1 MYSSGD
7 VNHLLNAKLQE
18 MEGFDAVHSQ
28 GCTCCAGLLI
38 VMFNP
43 LFKLS
48 DSHLPAPVILFA
60 TFGGLRGAVSLILAQ
75 MLVSQ
80 QDQQQKSRDMLQT
93 AQVTCSTQDCVF
105 FVCVLMK
112 IRIFVSGGLLGRFL
126 NPCCCA

>member
-1 MYSSGD
+1 
-7 VNHLLNAKLQE
+7 
-18 MEGFDAVHSQ
+18 
-28 GCTCCAGLLI
+28 
-38 VMFNP
+38 MFNP

-93 AQVTCSTQDCVF
+93 AQVTCSTQ
-105 FVCVLMK
+105 
-112 IRIFVSGGLLGRFL
+112 GLGFCFL
-126 NPCCCA
+126 F